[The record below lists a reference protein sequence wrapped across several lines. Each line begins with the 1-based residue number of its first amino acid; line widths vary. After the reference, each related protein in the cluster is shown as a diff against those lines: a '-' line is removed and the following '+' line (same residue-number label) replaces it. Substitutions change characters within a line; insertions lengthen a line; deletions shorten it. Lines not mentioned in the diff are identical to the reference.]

1 MIKEALGKA
10 DTIEEARER
19 ARTRL
24 QAENNLK
31 DTADIQFEV
40 VEMPKSKVLGIFG
53 GKSATVKAYIEL
65 PDEKPARK
73 PQPKRDDRKTK
84 PSADKTAAP
93 TDKKSNTAPVKE
105 EKSADITEKINGV
118 PAEKLDKSSNAA
130 KVAAYISDI
139 LKELGCDD
147 VKMTVAEKEDG
158 AEINVEGDN
167 LGVVIGR
174 RGETLDALQYL
185 ASLTASKKGE
195 GYYRIVINVGD
206 YREKR
211 AASLEGLAKK
221 TAAAAIRMR
230 RSRSLEP
237 MNPYE
242 RRIVHTAIQ
251 GIDGVTSKSIGDGT
265 RRHVV
270 IIPDNAERRPRGNY
284 GRERAAY
291 SAEPTQ
297 ESEKK
302 TDAQSMPLYGR
313 IDK

>member
-10 DTIEEARER
+10 DTVEEARER
-19 ARTRL
+19 AL
-24 QAENNLK
+24 AGLKAKNKIK
-31 DTADIQFEV
+31 DTADIRYEV
-40 VEMPKSKVLGIFG
+40 LEMPKAKVLGLFG
-53 GKSATVKAYIEL
+53 GKLAVVKAFVEL
-65 PDEKPARK
+65 PDEKPAK
-73 PQPKRDDRKTK
+73 KQPAKGDRQKA
-84 PSADKTAAP
+84 PADKKAQPEKKEKNAPAKGENTGAA
-93 TDKKSNTAPVKE
+93 AAEAAGVPVDRL
-105 EKSADITEKINGV
+105 EKSG
-118 PAEKLDKSSNAA
+118 NAA
-130 KVAAYISDI
+130 KAAAYITEI
-139 LKELGCDD
+139 LKELGCND
-147 VKMTVAEKEDG
+147 VKMTVDEKDDG
-158 AEINVEGDN
+158 AAINVEGDN

-185 ASLTASKKGE
+185 ASLAASKKGE
-195 GYYRIVINVGD
+195 GYYRVVINVGD

-221 TAAAAIRMR
+221 TAATAIRLH

-251 GIDGVTSKSIGDGT
+251 GVEGVTSKSIGEGS

-291 SAEPTQ
+291 NAVPAQ
-297 ESEKK
+297 ETEKRA
-302 TDAQSMPLYGR
+302 DAQSMPLYGR